1 MTTELIV
8 TVIVSVLASSGFW
21 QFIML
26 KTQKKS
32 TQTKAILALLHNEI
46 YKEAEKAIESGS
58 ISTDDFDNLTML
70 YTPYKEL
77 GGNSTGDILYS
88 KCKDL
93 IKTSKGE

>member
-1 MTTELIV
+1 MTTEIMVTIV
-8 TVIVSVLASSGFW
+8 ASVLASSGLW
-21 QFIML
+21 QFIL
-26 KTQKKS
+26 FKSQRKS

-46 YKEAEKAIESGS
+46 YKEAEKAIDSGS

-77 GGNSTGDILYS
+77 GGNSTGDILYG

-93 IKTSKGE
+93 IKTKGE